1 LLLLLRIRLLF
12 ILSFSWRIIALVS
25 TISFFF
31 LLFSSSF
38 YSRHRLGSSRQRSLS
53 LSWRRAQLC
62 HLQRVYTWTKSP
74 FELDIC
80 QVDIIPLASCRY
92 SSLIDPDI
100 QSFAKS
106 G

>member
-1 LLLLLRIRLLF
+1 MNEI
-12 ILSFSWRIIALVS
+12 
-25 TISFFF
+25 
-31 LLFSSSF
+31 
-38 YSRHRLGSSRQRSLS
+38 
-53 LSWRRAQLC
+53 
-62 HLQRVYTWTKSP
+62 P

-106 G
+106 R